1 MLLSILELYRI
12 RLFSF
17 LVFLSKISA
26 GNPLQFDIEGGC
38 RSMQFQIFPLANA
51 ANGMESFLFIAF
63 LAHRPYNVNCGVGF
77 QTDCTRFTCFPSS
90 HHQSLLCMLAN
101 FTLIN
106 IS

>member
-77 QTDCTRFTCFPSS
+77 KPAAQGSHAFPVPTT
-90 HHQSLLCMLAN
+90 SLFSACLP
-101 FTLIN
+101 
-106 IS
+106 ISP